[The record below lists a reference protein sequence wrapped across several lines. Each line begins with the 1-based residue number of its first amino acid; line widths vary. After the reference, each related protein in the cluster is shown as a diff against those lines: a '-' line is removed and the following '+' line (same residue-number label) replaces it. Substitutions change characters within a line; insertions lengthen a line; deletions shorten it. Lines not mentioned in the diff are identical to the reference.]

1 MSNWFSDHPA
11 TTIIGHTILVGT
23 VVCAA
28 TYFVLDENK
37 VNDIKAQVDQ
47 YKAKTEFLEDQ
58 ITQLRDENKKYLEWL
73 SGTPNTIPYFEQKI
87 KTLKDAIHPKK
98 IIGHINETLEDDQV
112 SITGT
117 VAPYAIITSLNV
129 GDAWVDP
136 KTNLTFGVNQVFQ
149 DFTANALIG
158 IPGGEEQ
165 ELKQV
170 KPGKSWTFTKG
181 AKQYQ
186 FVVKNINW
194 YTNKVEVELREI
206 VDSSKNP
213 SDKK

>member
-87 KTLKDAIHPKK
+87 KSLNNEIHPKK
-98 IIGHINETLEDDQV
+98 IIGQGNVILDDDKVSGTGIVGTLAY
-112 SITGT
+112 SIATT
-117 VAPYAIITSLNV
+117 LNI
-129 GDAWVDP
+129 GEAWVDP
-136 KTNLTFGVNQVFQ
+136 KTYLTFGVNQVFQ
-149 DFTANALIG
+149 DFTAAALIG
-158 IPGGEEQ
+158 IPGEKEQ

-170 KPGKSWTFTKG
+170 KPGKSWIFTKG

-206 VDSSKNP
+206 VDSSK
-213 SDKK
+213 K